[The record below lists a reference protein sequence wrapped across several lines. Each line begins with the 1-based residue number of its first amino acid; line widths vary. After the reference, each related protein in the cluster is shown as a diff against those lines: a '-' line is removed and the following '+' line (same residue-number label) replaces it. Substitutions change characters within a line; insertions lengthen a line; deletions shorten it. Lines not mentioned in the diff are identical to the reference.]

1 MNKLTKIA
9 GIVALTVSMA
19 SHGATNY
26 AELNKELEIM
36 NSVLATTLKQT
47 SKEEAIRFRGLETSY
62 LASQGVVFQV
72 STSRGSWGVH
82 HDLRSFIPETPV
94 APSAPLIIGGDGRS
108 IQIEIH
114 DEWEHMIEDTVR
126 QVESLFRESNE
137 QLRDVRGDARELSW
151 EMREYERRMRDLNFE
166 LRNTN
171 QERKTEIEQD
181 LQELKAEIAAV
192 KARQQELEE
201 YASTL
206 EAEQKAQM
214 DQQKAAYKKSNKAF
228 LSAFEDRIAD
238 TLCRFGAGLRA
249 LPDDEHISFVLK
261 GFHAEEKQGKQD
273 RIYVFKETDVKM
285 CVQEKMDAI
294 ELLGKATVYEF

>member
-9 GIVALTVSMA
+9 GILALSLSLT
-19 SHGATNY
+19 SHAVTNY

-47 SKEEAIRFRGLETSY
+47 SKQEAIRFRGLETSY

-72 STSRGSWGVH
+72 STSRGSWGLQ
-82 HDLRSFIPETPV
+82 HDLRSFVPD
-94 APSAPLIIGGDGRS
+94 APSPPSSPLIIGGDGRS

-126 QVESLFRESNE
+126 QVENLFRESNE

-171 QERKTEIEQD
+171 QERKAEIEQD
-181 LQELKAEIAAV
+181 LAELRAEIAEV

-201 YASTL
+201 YAATL

-214 DQQKAAYKKSNKAF
+214 DQQKAAYQQSNKAF
-228 LSAFEDRIAD
+228 LAAFEDRIAD

-261 GFHAEEKQGKQD
+261 GFHAKENQGQQD
-273 RIYVFKETDVKM
+273 RIYVFKESDVKK
-285 CVQEKMDAI
+285 CVQEKMDAV
-294 ELLGKATVYEF
+294 ELLAKATVYEF